1 MINVSN
7 VTLAYGRKVLFKEV
21 NIKFTPGNCYGVIGA
36 NGSGKSTFLKILSGD
51 VEQDKGEV
59 AIGPRERISVL
70 SQDQFA
76 FDEER
81 VIDTVIMGHK
91 RLYEVMAAREAIYA
105 KPDFSEEDGVL
116 SAELEAEFAE
126 MNGYEAE
133 PEAAV
138 LLKSLGIPESLCPR
152 KMKELGGGDKVRVLL
167 ARALYGNPDMLL
179 LDEPT
184 NHLDLESLTAL
195 NNGLIAFPEVLLLA
209 SRDHELVSTVANR
222 IVEITPDGVIDRVMG
237 FEEYLEAG

>member
-76 FDEER
+76 FDEET

-105 KPDFSEEDGVL
+105 KRDFSEEDGVL

-133 PEAAV
+133 AEAAV
-138 LLKSLGIPESLCPR
+138 LLKGLGIPESLCPR
-152 KMKELGGGDKVRVLL
+152 KMKELDGGDKVRVLL
-167 ARALYGNPDMLL
+167 ARALYGNPDVLL

-184 NHLDLESLTAL
+184 NHLDLRS
-195 NNGLIAFPEVLLLA
+195 IAW
-209 SRDHELVSTVANR
+209 
-222 IVEITPDGVIDRVMG
+222 
-237 FEEYLEAG
+237 LEDFLCPFRNT